1 MHIMGSRKKKSM
13 LVQLKIRTAILGR
26 RKIPKNG
33 ITGRVMVW
41 LWWELMV
48 VIHNNKINAR
58 GVSILH

>member
-33 ITGRVMVW
+33 ITGRVMV
-41 LWWELMV
+41 
-48 VIHNNKINAR
+48 
-58 GVSILH
+58 